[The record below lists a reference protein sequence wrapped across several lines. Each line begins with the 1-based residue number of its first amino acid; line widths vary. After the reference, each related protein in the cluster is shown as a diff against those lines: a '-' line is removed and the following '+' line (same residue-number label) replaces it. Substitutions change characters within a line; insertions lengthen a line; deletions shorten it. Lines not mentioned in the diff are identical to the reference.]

1 MITYVSIVVL
11 NITWKNHLIH
21 VLKHYWYSTWVAP
34 KQANSLLI
42 IESLKN
48 PTWVASKQES
58 ALLIMESLKKNINF
72 QIFLSLILFKTQNWI
87 KVFHL
92 KTKRIFGVKSSDVFG
107 SPITIICMRYYIH
120 NYISPWFR
128 IQPFP
133 SEFEILH
140 PTLQTHA
147 SFSFFFSFT
156 ENSLLMVNNSRVCRH

>member
-1 MITYVSIVVL
+1 MINFFLHASILQFYSSFYIEKMFTIFHSTSFFFL
-11 NITWKNHLIH
+11 NDKSN
-21 VLKHYWYSTWVAP
+21 
-34 KQANSLLI
+34 
-42 IESLKN
+42 
-48 PTWVASKQES
+48 
-58 ALLIMESLKKNINF
+58 KKNINF
-72 QIFLSLILFKTQNWI
+72 QIFLSLIIFKTQNWI

>member
-1 MITYVSIVVL
+1 MINFFLHASILQFYSSFYIEKMFTIFHSTSFFL
-11 NITWKNHLIH
+11 NDKSN
-21 VLKHYWYSTWVAP
+21 
-34 KQANSLLI
+34 
-42 IESLKN
+42 
-48 PTWVASKQES
+48 
-58 ALLIMESLKKNINF
+58 KKNINF
-72 QIFLSLILFKTQNWI
+72 QIFLSLIIFKTQNWI

-147 SFSFFFSFT
+147 SFSFFFLLQKIHYWWSTILEYVDIRNPLKSHLRLFLNNQLSF
-156 ENSLLMVNNSRVCRH
+156 

>member
-1 MITYVSIVVL
+1 MINFFLHASILQFYSSFYIEKMFTIFHSTSFFFL
-11 NITWKNHLIH
+11 NDKSN
-21 VLKHYWYSTWVAP
+21 
-34 KQANSLLI
+34 
-42 IESLKN
+42 
-48 PTWVASKQES
+48 
-58 ALLIMESLKKNINF
+58 KKNINF
-72 QIFLSLILFKTQNWI
+72 QIFLSLIIFKTQNWI

-120 NYISPWFR
+120 NYIYPWFR